1 MENFGIDFNNIGF
14 DIFIMVI
21 ENTTLYLFFLVVKSF
36 TLRKFSALKRRIH
49 LLEERYQ
56 IAQLF
61 LAATGIITNE
71 KLGRNTGGITIAVD
85 FLRRELGSIEYFR
98 LLVH

>member
-14 DIFIMVI
+14 DIFIMDI

-36 TLRKFSALKRRIH
+36 TLRKRALKRRIH